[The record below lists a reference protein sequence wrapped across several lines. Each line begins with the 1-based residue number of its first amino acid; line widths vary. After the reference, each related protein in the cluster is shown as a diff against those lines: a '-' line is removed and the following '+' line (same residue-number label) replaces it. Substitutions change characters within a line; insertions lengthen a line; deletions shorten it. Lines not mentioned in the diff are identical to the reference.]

1 MPLGRTV
8 TLPVD
13 TKFGSEKDATMMNHI
28 GYKIARTM
36 AAIIKAMIPSM
47 IQSEAERVRHN
58 APRFFLG
65 FGAFAL
71 SPDVPI
77 PAA

>member
-1 MPLGRTV
+1 M

-58 APRFFLG
+58 APRLFFG
-65 FGAFAL
+65 FGSLAL
-71 SPDVPI
+71 SPDVCV
-77 PAA
+77 PAV

>member
-1 MPLGRTV
+1 M

-36 AAIIKAMIPSM
+36 AVIIKAMIPSM

-65 FGAFAL
+65 FGSFAL
-71 SPDVPI
+71 SPDVPF